1 MKIKKIG
8 ILGARGYVGNEV
20 LNLLSHHPKVHI
32 HSIFS
37 RSKFGQKIE
46 INPTSSLIYK
56 DLSIEN
62 LELESEDA
70 FILALPNGEASK
82 YVNAIHKHNPEAVIL
97 DLSSDYRLDDTW
109 SYRIPELHN
118 PISGTKIS
126 NPGCYAT
133 AMQFMVTPLKDIIID
148 YVNFFGISG
157 HSGAGAT
164 PNSRNDKQLL
174 SDNVIAY
181 SLVDHLHEREVK
193 KHCYEKILFT
203 PHVAEFFRGILM
215 TGNFFLTQSTSISKI
230 MQLFETFYV
239 NHKLIQIQT
248 SAPNLQQV
256 RDTSKVIMG
265 GFEFDT
271 KLNRLSFCCVID
283 NLLKGAATQAIQNL
297 NSSFGFEDNLGIIK
311 SN

>member
-37 RSKFGQKIE
+37 RSKCGEKIE
-46 INPTSSLIYK
+46 INPTSSLVYK

-62 LELESEDA
+62 LELGSEDA

-82 YVNAIHKHNPEAVIL
+82 YVNAIHKHNPEAIIL
-97 DLSSDYRLDDTW
+97 DLSSDYRFDDTW

-215 TGNFFLTQSTSISKI
+215 TCLLYTSPS
-230 MQLFETFYV
+230 
-239 NHKLIQIQT
+239 
-248 SAPNLQQV
+248 P
-256 RDTSKVIMG
+256 RD
-265 GFEFDT
+265 
-271 KLNRLSFCCVID
+271 
-283 NLLKGAATQAIQNL
+283 
-297 NSSFGFEDNLGIIK
+297 
-311 SN
+311 